1 MGEKVDLPAAIK
13 ALSTDLIA
21 IQEIDYKLPRSGTT
35 NQIKEIAESM
45 AGGQHNWCFAPTV
58 IGTPG
63 EKWIRPQDTHLITKA
78 NELSAS
84 ENREGCYGIAIA
96 TTLAV
101 KSFERL
107 ELGRSLIG
115 LPLLVNADKARFIYV
130 KDEPR
135 VALAAHLE
143 NGWTVINTHLSFVPL
158 VNLFQL
164 AKIKRWAKKIA
175 RESGQKC
182 LIVGDLN
189 LPFLF
194 GKKWRSLNSRKSY
207 PSWGPKVQFDYILGT
222 GDGFTSAAIE
232 TPRTNISDHIA
243 LSAEIV
249 EVR

>member
-13 ALSTDLIA
+13 ALATDLIA
-21 IQEIDYKLPRSGTT
+21 IQEIDYKLPRSGSI
-35 NQIKEIAESM
+35 NQIKEIADAM
-45 AGGQHNWCFAPTV
+45 QGANKNWCFAPTV

-63 EKWIRPQDTHLITKA
+63 EKWIRPEDTHLITHA
-78 NELSAS
+78 NEESAS

-107 ELGRSLIG
+107 ELGRSPIG

-143 NGWTVINTHLSFVPL
+143 NGWTVINTHLSFVPI
-158 VNLFQL
+158 VNLIQL
-164 AKIKRWAKKIA
+164 AKIKRWAVRIT

-189 LPFLF
+189 LPFIF
-194 GKKWRSLNSRKSY
+194 GKKWRSLNAQKTY
-207 PSWGPKVQFDYILGT
+207 PSWSPKVQFDYILGLEFEF
-222 GDGFTSAAIE
+222 GSDVKSKVIKVQQ
-232 TPRTNISDHIA
+232 TNISDHIA
-243 LSAEIV
+243 LSIEI
-249 EVR
+249 